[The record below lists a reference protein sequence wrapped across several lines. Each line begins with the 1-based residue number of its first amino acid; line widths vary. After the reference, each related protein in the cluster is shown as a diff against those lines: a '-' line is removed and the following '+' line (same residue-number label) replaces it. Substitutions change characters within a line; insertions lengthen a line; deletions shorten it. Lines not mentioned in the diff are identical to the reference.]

1 MARSSDAPAPS
12 TRFLPGT
19 PTANPNGRPTRLAAA
34 LRGLEPLRQVGVT
47 DDELTA
53 LARAEVG
60 GSPQCRT
67 VLVDLIDR
75 RLHRAKATPATALPM
90 EQAP

>member
-1 MARSSDAPAPS
+1 MSRSSDAPGSA
-12 TRFLPGT
+12 TRFLSGA
-19 PTANPNGRPTRLAAA
+19 PTANPNGRPTRLAVA

-75 RLHRAKATPATALPM
+75 RLHRAAAAPAATVPM